1 MASSI
6 AFLRRMTFLTLLLF
20 SVPLHAAQPPQ
31 ASAPT
36 AASVPEAQSKPA
48 SQSTSDS
55 DASKYSQEPV
65 VIDDLTVKVRWESD
79 GRGTVDYS
87 IRERIQSESA
97 VTSEGV
103 LPFQYDSDN
112 QTLEIKYV
120 RVRKPDGSVI
130 ETPLDSAQDLTSE
143 ITRNAPMYTD
153 MHEKHVA
160 VRGLAVGLCFWFS
173 WMNNFLTNMLF
184 PLSVNGFGYPITFAL
199 IVCLC
204 CTAGLFVLLCVPETR
219 GKSLEQIEIEF
230 KKGGI
235 DSQND
240 KIEE

>member
-1 MASSI
+1 MFLIGLFGSALPHSLI
-6 AFLRRMTFLTLLLF
+6 ALSCWLLPNGPLKGWFVLAGMLLFLTLQQGAIMTVSWLLLTEMF
-20 SVPLHAAQPPQ
+20 PL
-31 ASAPT
+31 
-36 AASVPEAQSKPA
+36 
-48 SQSTSDS
+48 
-55 DASKYSQEPV
+55 
-65 VIDDLTVKVRWESD
+65 R
-79 GRGTVDYS
+79 
-87 IRERIQSESA
+87 
-97 VTSEGV
+97 
-103 LPFQYDSDN
+103 
-112 QTLEIKYV
+112 
-120 RVRKPDGSVI
+120 
-130 ETPLDSAQDLTSE
+130 
-143 ITRNAPMYTD
+143 
-153 MHEKHVA
+153 